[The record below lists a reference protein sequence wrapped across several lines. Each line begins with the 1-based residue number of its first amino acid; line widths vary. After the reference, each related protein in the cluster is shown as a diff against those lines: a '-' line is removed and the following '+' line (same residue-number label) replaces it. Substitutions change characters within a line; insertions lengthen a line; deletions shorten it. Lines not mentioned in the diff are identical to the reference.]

1 MTLGQR
7 ITALRQGRKLSQ
19 DELAG
24 ELGVSR
30 QSVSKWETGQ
40 SVPDLERLLQL
51 SEFFNV
57 SLDTLVKGE
66 GPAPATAKAPEAVP
80 AASAPA
86 KVFPLKKA
94 VGLVF
99 LAVGLA
105 GVLILSFRPD
115 GFLVLAAEILLAG
128 ILLLAVRRHTAL
140 VISGV
145 LLAQYFILGPYVTA
159 FSPYVVFSAAFW
171 REFTV
176 LSLLPLIG
184 WAGLALWVWRLI
196 WIISRHSSPG
206 KDRV

>member
-7 ITALRQGRKLSQ
+7 ITALRQGRKFSQ

-30 QSVSKWETGQ
+30 QSVSKWETDQ
-40 SVPDLERLLQL
+40 SVPDLDRLLQL
-51 SEFFNV
+51 SEFFHV
-57 SLDTLVKGE
+57 SLDALVKGE
-66 GPAPATAKAPEAVP
+66 GPAPAPESAAAP
-80 AASAPA
+80 AAPAPA
-86 KVFPLKKA
+86 KAFSLKKA

-140 VISGV
+140 VIGGV
-145 LLAQYFILGPYVTA
+145 LLAQYFILGPYVI
-159 FSPYVVFSAAFW
+159 SIDPYIVFSAAFW

-176 LSLLPLIG
+176 ASLVPLIG
-184 WAGLALWVWRLI
+184 WAGLALWVWGLVRA
-196 WIISRHSSPG
+196 ISRHSSSG